1 MDNKD
6 DKTMEG
12 LVDKMM
18 EGGTL
23 DEQHRAREGG
33 DSEAGTRVKMD
44 ARTEPRDDPEALNKE
59 REYRRWIAGQSKEGM
74 PIGIKKIKKR
84 K

>member
-1 MDNKD
+1 MDK
-6 DKTMEG
+6 KIEEA
-12 LVDKMM
+12 VDKMTD
-18 EGGTL
+18 GGTL
-23 DEQHRAREGG
+23 DEQHKARQAGG
-33 DSEAGTRVKMD
+33 REAGRSVKMD
-44 ARTEPRDDPEALNKE
+44 ARTEPRDEPEALNKE